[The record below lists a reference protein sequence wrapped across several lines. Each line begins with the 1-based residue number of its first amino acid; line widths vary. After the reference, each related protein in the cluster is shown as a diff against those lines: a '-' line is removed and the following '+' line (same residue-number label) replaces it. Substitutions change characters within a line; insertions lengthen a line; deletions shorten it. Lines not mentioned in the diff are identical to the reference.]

1 MCVCLREDEDKAKR
15 EKCWGK
21 SRGTSTHTHTHT
33 HTLQQQQQIAFGT
46 SLRRIYLKNIAYS
59 GIAADA
65 RCCCCC
71 CSGRLL
77 YKQQQQLS
85 PLFPSFI
92 LSPSLSLSFGPALCD
107 SFSA

>member
-1 MCVCLREDEDKAKR
+1 MLGQKQRDKH
-15 EKCWGK
+15 
-21 SRGTSTHTHTHT
+21 THTHTHT